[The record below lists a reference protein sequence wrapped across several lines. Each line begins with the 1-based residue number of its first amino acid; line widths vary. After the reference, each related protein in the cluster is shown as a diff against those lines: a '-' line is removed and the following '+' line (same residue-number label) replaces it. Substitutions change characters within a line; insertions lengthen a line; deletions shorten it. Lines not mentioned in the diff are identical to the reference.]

1 MKKRNKVL
9 LWLLALL
16 VVLGGA
22 GFAGWWF
29 WFRGSVGGVSVE
41 DNPDR
46 LYKVR
51 RGDMPLGVI
60 VSGHVNARQKLKLTQ
75 EANIQTKVLTL
86 LPENTKVKEG
96 DVIIK
101 FDAENL
107 TNSIADKTVELDNL
121 EKELDVMKQQLEIQN
136 STDLETM
143 RAATDR
149 LTAAEDSLRKYR
161 RYELRQ
167 SRDGYDAKIAT
178 AETALETAQTAYDS
192 YLEEIATKASSGS
205 AEAETRE
212 QKKNSLRKA
221 ITAAEKEVES
231 AESGRKVFLRYDNPS
246 KVKSLVNAVEQA
258 QLNLRKEEVSV
269 NATHVQKQRQIDNM
283 ITQIRRRRTDLELQ
297 KSYVPMMEMKAP
309 VDGVVLY
316 GDPDAR
322 WNRTEIKAG
331 MDAYRGLVLVTIPDM
346 RNLIV
351 DFDLPETFRSR
362 VSKNDP
368 VIITPDSLAGVKI
381 TGKVSEIAPVPVS
394 ESFWDPNSPKIF
406 PTKIEMDPNDAPLVN
421 GMSVKI
427 EIVTG
432 VLKNV
437 LFVPQEAVNE
447 RGDQFFVYRQTAS
460 GPTETPVTIGETNDT
475 NVEITSGLDEG
486 DVVYL
491 YKPFQDG
498 AKPK

>member
-1 MKKRNKVL
+1 MKKRNKVA

-16 VVLGGA
+16 LLLGGA

-29 WFRGSVGGVSVE
+29 WLRTPADSANVE

-60 VSGHVNARQKLKLTQ
+60 VSGNVNARQKLKLTL
-75 EANIQTKVLTL
+75 EANVQTKVLTIL
-86 LPENTKVKEG
+86 AENTKVKEG

-149 LTAAEDSLRKYR
+149 LIAAEDALRKYR

-167 SRDGYDAKIAT
+167 SRDSYDAKIAT
-178 AETALETAQTAYDS
+178 AETALETARTAYSS
-192 YLEEIATKASSGS
+192 YLDEIATSASSDS
-205 AEAETRE
+205 SETEARE
-212 QKKNSLRKA
+212 QKKSTLSKA
-221 ITAAEKEVES
+221 ITSAEKEVEA
-231 AESGRKVFLRYDNPS
+231 AESSRKVFLRYDNPS
-246 KVKSLVNAVEQA
+246 KLKGLVNAVEQA
-258 QLNLRKEEVSV
+258 RLNLRKEEVSI

-297 KSYVPMMEMKAP
+297 KSYVPMMELKAP

-316 GDPDAR
+316 GDPDER
-322 WNRTEIKAG
+322 WNRTEIQAG
-331 MDAYRGLVLVTIPDM
+331 MDAFRGRVLVTIPDM

-351 DFDLPETFRSR
+351 DFPLPETFRSR
-362 VSKNDP
+362 VNKDDK
-368 VIITPDSLAGVKI
+368 VIITPDSLEGVKI
-381 TGKVSEIAPVPVS
+381 SGKITDIATVPVNEPWYDTS
-394 ESFWDPNSPKIF
+394 APKVFPSKVELDP
-406 PTKIEMDPNDAPLVN
+406 TDAPLVN

-432 VLKNV
+432 IVRNA

-447 RGDQFFVYRQTAS
+447 RGDQFFVYRQTIT
-460 GPTETPVTIGETNDT
+460 GPKEAIVTIGKSNDT
-475 NVEITSGLDEG
+475 NVEITSGLNEG

-491 YKPFQDG
+491 YKPFQSG